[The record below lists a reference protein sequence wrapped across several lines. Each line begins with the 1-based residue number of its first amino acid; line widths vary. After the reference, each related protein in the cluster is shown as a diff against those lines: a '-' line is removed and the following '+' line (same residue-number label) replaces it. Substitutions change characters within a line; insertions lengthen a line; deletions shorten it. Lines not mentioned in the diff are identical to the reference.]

1 MRALPSSECCEV
13 PVQIRGW
20 IRVIM
25 VQGAMPA
32 RVWLPP
38 EAWTIDRRW
47 WVRASTGR
55 AGLPG
60 VSQGGPASGPRLP
73 CLSAGMP
80 VPTSRAVICLG
91 ESWADWR
98 MHFRSVDSSACFHPD
113 LLASSSWRPQ
123 RGLPQLLRAEG
134 ARGSARRGRPGPWL
148 HACSS
153 ACWQAGGGH
162 CGLPLQ
168 WTDHRFRR
176 LRHSIFSGSMRP
188 AWAYPVPALSATS
201 GQAVL
206 RTAGASTG
214 LQWRCAEPGPTPEE
228 GSGSC
233 GAHAG
238 ILLPA
243 TRAGPGRSGSRR
255 HIVSVRG
262 NPERRRRLASPP
274 GGGQWPRGGWI
285 SSGRMPAPW
294 QAGSSWGQVSRYPGA
309 GASRSAAPEPYIC
322 WPSPGCTWACWA
334 GWPGWRY
341 GS

>member
-1 MRALPSSECCEV
+1 MQGAVPARIWLPSE
-13 PVQIRGW
+13 
-20 IRVIM
+20 M
-25 VQGAMPA
+25 
-32 RVWLPP
+32 
-38 EAWTIDRRW
+38 WTIDRRCR
-47 WVRASTGR
+47 VRASIGR

-80 VPTSRAVICLG
+80 VLTSGAVSCRG

-98 MHFRSVDSSACFHPD
+98 MHFLSLNCSARFHPD
-113 LLASSSWRPQ
+113 LQASSSWRLQ
-123 RGLPQLLRAEG
+123 RGLSQSSPAGG
-134 ARGSARRGRPGPWL
+134 ARVSARRGRPGFWL

-153 ACWQAGGGH
+153 VCWQAGGED
-162 CGLPLQ
+162 CRAPPQ
-168 WTDHRFRR
+168 WTDRRFRR

-188 AWAYPVPALSATS
+188 AWAYPVPALPAAS
-201 GQAVL
+201 GQAVPGA
-206 RTAGASTG
+206 AGASTR
-214 LQWRCAEPGPTPEE
+214 LQWRCEEPGPTPGE

-238 ILLPA
+238 ILHRA
-243 TRAGPGRSGSRR
+243 TRAGPARSESMR

-262 NPERRRRLASPP
+262 NPERRRRPASPP

-294 QAGSSWGQVSRYPGA
+294 QAGSSWGQVSSSPGA
-309 GASRSAAPEPYIC
+309 GASLSAGPEPCIC